1 MKCRIEI
8 IQSRFRFVKS
18 DFENFS
24 SSLLLPSRSP
34 PLEASSFARGSELYA
49 GIFVCQEFF
58 FEVREFFLGAP
69 EPQRANPLRL
79 VKSKGVRRIFDRF
92 DPFEPAD
99 PLARVARLKGC
110 SIDQPTQTRALR
122 NMRIQPETSVQAS
135 GCHESCSARWL
146 RSGCGIMI
154 VKRPSVVVT
163 EVRPPL
169 EPFGFIG

>member
-1 MKCRIEI
+1 MKRRIEI

-34 PLEASSFARGSELYA
+34 PLEASSFARGGELYA

-58 FEVREFFLGAP
+58 FEVADFSSEP
-69 EPQRANPLRL
+69 EKTNPLRL